1 MPAKRLLRVLILV
14 QIPMLLAIG
23 VAAYLS
29 GPSLPDPLQ
38 YLLTNKDQIVPG
50 ATVFEVG
57 GSVALLIANVCL
69 FVFWSGAPALYLAV
83 SVLSQLAS
91 FFLGPFV
98 TTGWTDFFET
108 SATMLNGIILGLI
121 YFSPAQELFKRR
133 EGFQP
138 ATLSS
143 QAAASTA
150 RAKFCGDCGADLGTS
165 KFCPQCG
172 TRVQSAVPAANRCSG
187 CGAVFQSPTKFC
199 PDCGTPVGG

>member
-1 MPAKRLLRVLILV
+1 
-14 QIPMLLAIG
+14 MLLAIG
-23 VAAYLS
+23 VAGYLS
-29 GPSLPDPLQ
+29 GPSLPDSLQ
-38 YLLTNKDQIVPG
+38 YLVTNKDHIVPG
-50 ATVFEVG
+50 AIVFEAG
-57 GSVALLIANVCL
+57 GAVALLIANVCL

-83 SVLSQLAS
+83 TVLTQLAS

-108 SATMLNGIILGLI
+108 SSTMLNGVILGLI

-133 EGFQP
+133 EAFQP

-143 QAAASTA
+143 QAVAFTA
-150 RAKFCGDCGADLGTS
+150 RAKFCGDCGADLGAS

-172 TRVQSAVPAANRCSG
+172 TRVQSAVPAANRCNG

-199 PDCGTPVGG
+199 PDCGTKVGG